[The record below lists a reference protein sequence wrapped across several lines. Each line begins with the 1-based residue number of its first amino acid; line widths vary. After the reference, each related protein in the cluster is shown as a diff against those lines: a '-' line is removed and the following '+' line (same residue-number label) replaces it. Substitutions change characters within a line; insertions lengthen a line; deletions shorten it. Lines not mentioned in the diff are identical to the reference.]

1 LISPQFSQTD
11 SRTCS
16 IGAVRVIDRSVRL
29 FDITGGSAGAVI
41 ANLLQAFNQFNDRN
55 EKLGNEKHG
64 NEKHG
69 NEKHGNEKHGN
80 EKHCRLESTGTAWL
94 SDPESRETKRALTGQ
109 PCYKPRSWA

>member
-69 NEKHGNEKHGN
+69 NEKH
-80 EKHCRLESTGTAWL
+80 CRLESTGTAWL